1 MYYIKTH
8 RNDIMKTLTNWLKNS
23 LILCILSTNTAL
35 LAATNLADAPVFAAN
50 TVPGNVAL
58 VISAEFPTAL
68 GSAYTS
74 TYSSAVDYIGYFDA
88 NKCYVYHTEA
98 DINKHYFEPSGAAAA
113 HVCVA
118 KWSGNYLNWALTQTV
133 DPFRYALTGGFRS
146 IDEVG
151 LTVLEKAWASGQGG
165 TVANPKIT
173 ASVNAVTPYNWANA
187 RIRIRGLGNKFY
199 ISNGGLDDNGNFV
212 APVNPVLKQTDPL
225 PSDTTGNR
233 VYEFYARVKVCD
245 TAANKEANC
254 VLYGANYKP
263 EGLIQKNAT
272 KLNFA
277 AFGYLNDSN
286 LLRDGGVLRAKMA
299 PLGPMKAKPGF
310 ADEPNLTPEWSA
322 TTGIFLTNPAPTDA
336 ATSGVANSGVIN
348 YLNKFGLSTPGYK
361 TYDPVGELYYTAIRY
376 FKNQGNVASYI
387 AGVTTAQKDAFPVIN
402 FAAGNAAD
410 DPVKYSC
417 QSNFVIGIG
426 DTNTHADANLPG
438 SNSIPTAA
446 KEPAMPPEVTADNT
460 VNTVTATNKV
470 GELQNLNQFGNLGG
484 RTTPWC
490 CNNNTF
496 LMAGL
501 AYDSH
506 TVDMRP
512 NEFLPI
518 SGAKTKK
525 QTLDTYW
532 LDVLESGDRFN
543 NTNAGMRSQFW
554 LAAKYGG
561 FDVPKNYNAY
571 TATIA
576 NTPTQLQ
583 WDANNDGDPD
593 NYFRAN
599 NPATM
604 IASLTATFE
613 GILQKVSGS
622 SKAFSVK
629 NSVITAGDLS
639 FASSYKGDD
648 WSGDVVANKI
658 TTSGTTITETPVW
671 SAATKLATQAAVV
684 GTVKGWDTGRFIATS
699 TCVAGTGGAKTCTGV
714 SFRPASLTATMQSNL
729 GASYINVVNY
739 LRGEKVNE
747 GTLRPRKSLLG
758 DIVGSK
764 VIVAGSPS
772 APYTDALNPGYSS
785 FKSTYIN
792 RSTVSYV
799 GANDG
804 MLHAFKG
811 TETGGQ
817 ELFAYVPNA
826 LFAGASGVPTD
837 TGLVKL
843 SQPTYSHRFYV
854 DTTPI
859 VTDVNFGASSSD
871 WHSVLIGGLGKGGK
885 SYYAID
891 VTDPD
896 AMSNEATLRSKVLW
910 EFSNDK
916 MGYTYDIPL
925 VVKTTKY
932 GWVVIFTSGYN
943 NSDGKGYIFIVNVKT
958 GALLETLATGA
969 GSTVND
975 AGLAHI
981 SAFAADGRSLL
992 VDAVYGGDLLGNV
1005 WRFDLTGSP
1014 TTYPAPQKIATL
1026 ISPSN
1031 NLPQPITTAPVIEID
1046 QTTSKRYV
1054 FVGTGRLLDST
1065 DISDAQQ
1072 QSFYAIL
1079 DGTRDA
1085 FFTSGTLPSSVG
1097 GFPIDRNDMNDNT
1110 ASIATGIGTNPP
1122 RSAGWYVDLPVVTN
1136 ANGTVGYRVNVDLAS
1151 SAGQIVVVA
1160 NLTQGESC
1168 SPSGI
1173 NQLYAFSYGTGR
1185 TTLAAGITSIQ
1196 GAGLGTSVSFYKVS
1210 GTDTVKINRS
1220 NDVGDND
1227 TTDTSSGAVSG
1238 FKPLNWRELPGID

>member
-1 MYYIKTH
+1 M
-8 RNDIMKTLTNWLKNS
+8 LFTNAPLF
-23 LILCILSTNTAL
+23 
-35 LAATNLADAPVFAAN
+35 AATNLADAPVFATN

-74 TYSSAVDYIGYFDA
+74 AYSSAIDYIGYFDA
-88 NKCYVYHTEA
+88 NKCYIYHTEA
-98 DINKHYFEPSGAAAA
+98 DIRKHYFEPSGLAAA
-113 HVCVA
+113 HACVG

-133 DPFRYALTGGFRS
+133 DPFRYALTGGYRS

-165 TVANPKIT
+165 SVVTPKIT
-173 ASVNAVTPYNWANA
+173 ASVNRVTPYNWANA
-187 RIRIRGLGNKFY
+187 RIQIAGLGNKFY
-199 ISNGGLDDNGNFV
+199 ISNDGLTDAGV
-212 APVNPVLKQTDPL
+212 IVTPENPILKQTDAL
-225 PSDTTGNR
+225 PADATGTR
-233 VYEFYARVKVCD
+233 VYEFFARVKVCV

-254 VLYGANYKP
+254 VLYGVNYKP

-277 AFGYLNDSN
+277 AFGYLNDDN

-299 PLGPMKAKPGF
+299 PLGPMKSKPGF
-310 ADEPNLTPEWSA
+310 ADEPNLAPEWSA
-322 TTGIFLTNPAPTDA
+322 TTGIFLQNPNTADA
-336 ATSGVANSGVIN
+336 AASGVNNSGVIN

-376 FKNQGNVASYI
+376 FKNQGSVASY
-387 AGVTTAQKDAFPVIN
+387 TASATAAQLDDFPVIN
-402 FAAGNAAD
+402 FTAGNSAD
-410 DPVKYSC
+410 DPIKYSC
-417 QSNFVIGIG
+417 QANFVIGIG

-446 KEPAMPPEVTADNT
+446 KEPPMPPEVSADT
-460 VNTVTATNKV
+460 SVNVVTATNKV
-470 GELQNLNQFGNLGG
+470 GELQGLNGFGNLGT

-496 LMAGL
+496 LMTGL

-506 TVDMRP
+506 TIDMRP
-512 NEFLPI
+512 TEFLPTV
-518 SGAKTKK
+518 GVKTKI

-532 LDVLESGDRFN
+532 LDVLESGDRFDS
-543 NTNAGMRSQFW
+543 TDAGMRNQFW
-554 LAAKYGG
+554 LTAKYGG
-561 FDVPKNYNAY
+561 FNVPNNYNAY
-571 TATIA
+571 AVTIA
-576 NTPTQLQ
+576 NTPNQLQ
-583 WDANNDGDPD
+583 WDTDNNGDPD

-599 NPATM
+599 NPAAM
-604 IASLTATFE
+604 ISGLTKTFE

-629 NSVITAGDLS
+629 NSTITAGDLS

-648 WSGDVVANKI
+648 WSGDVIANRI
-658 TTSGTTITETPVW
+658 TTSGSTVTETPIW
-671 SAATKLATQAAVV
+671 SAAAKLGTQAAVV
-684 GTVKGWDTGRFIATS
+684 GAVKGWDTGRFIATS
-699 TCVAGTGGAKTCTGV
+699 TCVAGTLGAKTCTGV
-714 SFRPASLTATMQSNL
+714 PFRPANINATMQSNL
-729 GASYINVVNY
+729 GTGYTNIVNY
-739 LRGEKVNE
+739 LRGDKSNE
-747 GTLRPRKSLLG
+747 QVSGGTLRNRFSLMG

-764 VIVAGSPS
+764 VIVAGAPS
-772 APYTDALNPGYSS
+772 APYTDALNPGYST
-785 FKSTYIN
+785 FKTTYTN

-804 MLHAFKG
+804 MLHAIKG

-826 LFAGASGVPTD
+826 LFAGTDGVPAN

-843 SQPTYSHRFYV
+843 SQPAYNHRFYV
-854 DTTPI
+854 DATPI

-871 WHSVLIGGLGKGGK
+871 WHSILIGGLGKGGK
-885 SYYAID
+885 SYYALD

-896 AMSNEATLRSKVLW
+896 AMSNEATLKSKVLW
-910 EFSNDK
+910 EFSNTN
-916 MGYTYDIPL
+916 MGFTYDIPL
-925 VVKTTKY
+925 IVKTTKF
-932 GWVVIFTSGYN
+932 GWVAIFPSGYN
-943 NSDGKGYIFIVNVKT
+943 NSDGIGYIFIVNIKT
-958 GALLETLATGA
+958 GALIQSISTGV
-969 GSTVND
+969 GSSSND

-981 SAFAADGRSLL
+981 SAFTADSRSLL

-1014 TTYPAPQKIATL
+1014 TTYPAPEKIATL

-1054 FVGTGRLLDST
+1054 FVGTGKLLASS

-1079 DGTRDA
+1079 DGTRNA
-1085 FFTSGTLPSSVG
+1085 FFSPATLPSAVG
-1097 GFPIDRNDMNDNT
+1097 GYPIDRADMNNNT
-1110 ASIATGIGTNPP
+1110 NSIATGIGINPP
-1122 RSAGWYVDLPVVTN
+1122 NYAGWYVDLPVVTD

-1151 SAGQIVVVA
+1151 SAGQVVVVA
-1160 NLTQGESC
+1160 NLTQGEAC

-1173 NQLYAFSYGTGR
+1173 NQLYAFAYGTGR
-1185 TTLAAGITSIQ
+1185 TTLSGGVTSLL
-1196 GAGLGTSVSFYKVS
+1196 GVGLGTSVSFYKVS

-1220 NDVGDND
+1220 NDAGDND
-1227 TTDTSSGAVSG
+1227 STDTSSGAVTG

>member
-1 MYYIKTH
+1 M
-8 RNDIMKTLTNWLKNS
+8 
-23 LILCILSTNTAL
+23 LCMLFTNTGL
-35 LAATNLADAPVFAAN
+35 LAATNLADAPVFATN

-74 TYSSAVDYIGYFDA
+74 AYSSAVDYIGYFDA
-88 NKCYVYHTEA
+88 NKCYVYQTDA
-98 DINKHYFEPSGAAAA
+98 DINKHYFAPSGVAAA
-113 HVCVA
+113 HVCDK

-133 DPFRYALTGGFRS
+133 DPFRYALTGGYRS
-146 IDEVG
+146 IDEIDGTGVA

-165 TVANPKIT
+165 TVVTPKIT
-173 ASVNAVTPYNWANA
+173 AGVSTVTPYAWATA
-187 RIRIRGLGNKFY
+187 RIRIAGLGNKFY
-199 ISNGGLDDNGNFV
+199 ISNGGLTDTGATV
-212 APVNPVLKQTDPL
+212 TPANPVLKQTDAL
-225 PSDTTGNR
+225 PADATGTR
-233 VYEFYARVKVCD
+233 VYEYYARVKVCD

-254 VLYGANYKP
+254 VQYGANYKP

-310 ADEPNLTPEWSA
+310 ADVTNTETNEWSA
-322 TTGIFLTNPAPTDA
+322 ETGIFLINPDA
-336 ATSGVANSGVIN
+336 ASATASGVTNSGVIN
-348 YLNKFGLSTPGYK
+348 YLNKFGLNTPGYK

-387 AGVTTAQKDAFPVIN
+387 AGATAAQRDGFPVIN
-402 FAAGNAAD
+402 FTAGNPVD
-410 DPVKYSC
+410 DPIKYSC
-417 QSNFVIGIG
+417 QANFVIGIG

-438 SNSIPTAA
+438 SNTIPIAA
-446 KEPAMPPEVTADNT
+446 KEPAKPAEVTADT
-460 VNTVTATNKV
+460 SVNVVTATNKV

-484 RTTPWC
+484 RITPWC

-512 NEFLPI
+512 TDFIPSTGL
-518 SGAKTKK
+518 KTKK

-543 NTNAGMRSQFW
+543 NTNAGMRNQFW

-561 FDVPKNYNAY
+561 FDVPNNYNAY
-571 TATIA
+571 AATIA

-583 WDANNDGDPD
+583 WDTDNNGDPD

-604 IASLTATFE
+604 IASLTSTFE
-613 GILQKVSGS
+613 GILKKVSGS

-648 WSGDVVANKI
+648 WSGDVIANQI
-658 TTSGTTITETPVW
+658 TTSGSIVTETPIW
-671 SAATKLATQAAVV
+671 SAAAKLGTQAAVV

-699 TCVAGTGGAKTCTGV
+699 TCVAGTAGAKICTGV
-714 SFRPASLTATMQSNL
+714 PFRPASLTATMQSNL

-739 LRGEKVNE
+739 LRGEKANE
-747 GTLRPRKSLLG
+747 GILRTRASLLG

-764 VIVAGSPS
+764 VIVVGSPS
-772 APYTDALNPGYSS
+772 APYIDSLNPGYSS
-785 FKSTYIN
+785 FKSAN
-792 RSTVSYV
+792 ASRSTVSYV

-811 TETGGQ
+811 TDTGGQ

-826 LFAGASGVPTD
+826 LFQGANGVPAD

-843 SQPTYSHRFYV
+843 SQPTYAHQFYV
-854 DTTPI
+854 DATPI
-859 VTDVNFGASSSD
+859 ATDVNFGGGSSD

-885 SYYAID
+885 SYYALD

-896 AMSNEATLRSKVLW
+896 AMSNEATLRTKVLW
-910 EFSNDK
+910 EFSHEK

-943 NSDGKGYIFIVNVKT
+943 NLDGQGYIFIVNVKT
-958 GALLETLATGA
+958 GALLETIATGA
-969 GSTVND
+969 GSVADD

-981 SAFAADGRSLL
+981 SAFTADSRSLL
-992 VDAVYGGDLLGNV
+992 VDAAYAGDLLGNV

-1014 TTYPAPQKIATL
+1014 TIYPAPEKIATL

-1031 NLPQPITTAPVIEID
+1031 NLPQPITTSPVIEID

-1054 FVGTGRLLDST
+1054 FVGTGKLLAST
-1065 DISDAQQ
+1065 DTYDAQQ

-1079 DGTRDA
+1079 DGTRNA
-1085 FFTSGTLPSSVG
+1085 FFTSGTLPSVVG
-1097 GFPIDRNDMNDNT
+1097 GFPIYRNDMNDNT
-1110 ASIATGIGTNPP
+1110 ATIATGIGTNPSK
-1122 RSAGWYVDLPVVTN
+1122 SAGWYVDLPVVTN

-1151 SAGQIVVVA
+1151 SAGQVVVVA
-1160 NLTQGESC
+1160 NLTQGEAC

-1185 TTLAAGITSIQ
+1185 TTLANGVTSIL

-1220 NDVGDND
+1220 NDAGDND